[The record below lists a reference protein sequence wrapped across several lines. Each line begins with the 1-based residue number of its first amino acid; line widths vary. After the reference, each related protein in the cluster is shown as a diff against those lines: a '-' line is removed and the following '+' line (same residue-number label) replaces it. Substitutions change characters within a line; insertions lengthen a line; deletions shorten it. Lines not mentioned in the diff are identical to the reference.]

1 MPNNILS
8 VWPHLVL
15 QLLHELPSFTST
27 DINCWIT
34 SKILTTIR
42 YNASNT
48 ERKCWNSASFSVS
61 LQNTRFLDLFFK
73 LLYAYS
79 FACVLSCFSPVCATP
94 WTVAHQASLSM
105 GFSRQEY
112 WSGLSCPPPG
122 DPPNPEIK
130 PVSLTSPELAGGF
143 FTTSTTWEAP
153 NWFYRTNIFSVV
165 MYGCESCTKKKA
177 ECWRIDALEL
187 WCLRRL
193 LKFLGLQDQP
203 VNPKG
208 NQSWLF
214 IGRTDAEA
222 EATILWSPGVKNW
235 LIGKDPDNRED
246 WRQEEKGRQRMK
258 WLHGLTNSMDMSWE
272 SFRSW
277 WWTGR
282 PGMLQSMGLQ
292 RVGHDWATER
302 NWTEYIFFQGGGT
315 LKSGRNG
322 KASNRGKL
330 LEYCEIINHILLL
343 SELHSFINI
352 WVKQLFFHVFL
363 ARFTSCI
370 GFVSFFPYFGL

>member
-42 YNASNT
+42 SNASNT

-94 WTVAHQASLSM
+94 WTVAHQASLSV

-130 PVSLTSPELAGGF
+130 PGFPAFQANSLQLHHGNSLASEGYTGSMPGPGGF
-143 FTTSTTWEAP
+143 HMP
-153 NWFYRTNIFSVV
+153 
-165 MYGCESCTKKKA
+165 
-177 ECWRIDALEL
+177 
-187 WCLRRL
+187 
-193 LKFLGLQDQP
+193 
-203 VNPKG
+203 
-208 NQSWLF
+208 
-214 IGRTDAEA
+214 
-222 EATILWSPGVKNW
+222 
-235 LIGKDPDNRED
+235 
-246 WRQEEKGRQRMK
+246 
-258 WLHGLTNSMDMSWE
+258 
-272 SFRSW
+272 
-277 WWTGR
+277 
-282 PGMLQSMGLQ
+282 
-292 RVGHDWATER
+292 
-302 NWTEYIFFQGGGT
+302 QG
-315 LKSGRNG
+315 S
-322 KASNRGKL
+322 
-330 LEYCEIINHILLL
+330 
-343 SELHSFINI
+343 
-352 WVKQLFFHVFL
+352 
-363 ARFTSCI
+363 
-370 GFVSFFPYFGL
+370 